1 MLQMRSAWG
10 KMIESNCSALS
21 IKRGFVGEGTDSLSL
36 AALDSSL
43 LEGAFWSAHYY
54 SVPQK
59 PPS

>member
-1 MLQMRSAWG
+1 MLPFAFAG
-10 KMIESNCSALS
+10 
-21 IKRGFVGEGTDSLSL
+21 KRGFVGEGTDSLSL